1 MTAPP
6 SPPAES
12 TPSTSPP
19 SPSSDTLQ
27 PMIRVDDDPAALPRD
42 QWNALLAAS
51 ALPSPFMKL
60 EYLEAMQASGSA
72 VAKKGWQ
79 AQFLSVWE
87 GDRLIAACPA
97 YLKGHSY
104 GEYVFDWAWADAY
117 ERHGLEYYPKLLVAV
132 PFTPV
137 PGSRLLARDDAARA
151 WLVKALQ
158 ALTARSELSSVHV
171 LFGDGHDQRAL
182 TGDGWLARQQVQFHW
197 TGDGVP
203 RAFAD
208 YLATLQREKRK
219 KIQQEQRK
227 VAEAGI
233 RFTALRGDAITA
245 EDWDFFYECYTRTY
259 LAHRNKPYLTR
270 DFFARMAADMAA
282 HWLMFIARDGDGER
296 VAASLVAIDESQRAA
311 YGRYW
316 GATRYI
322 PNLHFDACYYQPLA
336 WCLENGWRRFEGG
349 AQGEHKMA
357 RGLMPVATHSAHW
370 LAHPQFREAVADFL
384 QREGQAMDEYIDE
397 LERHQPFKAPPA
409 ASEDEAG

>member
-6 SPPAES
+6 SSSPLPAA
-12 TPSTSPP
+12 
-19 SPSSDTLQ
+19 DAVQ
-27 PMIRVDDDPAALPRD
+27 PLIRVDDDPAALPRD
-42 QWNALLAAS
+42 QWNALLAGAP
-51 ALPSPFMKL
+51 LPSPFMKL

-79 AQFLSVWE
+79 AQFISVWDE
-87 GDRLIAACPA
+87 GTLIAACPA

-117 ERHGLEYYPKLLVAV
+117 ERHGLAYYPKLLVAV

-137 PGSRLLARDDAARA
+137 PGSRLLARDEAARQ
-151 WLVKALQ
+151 WLVKALR
-158 ALTARSELSSVHV
+158 ALAARAELSSAHV
-171 LFGDGHDQRAL
+171 LFGDERDQRAL
-182 TGDGWLARQQVQFHW
+182 TGEGWLARQQVQFHW

-203 RAFAD
+203 RSFAD
-208 YLATLQREKRK
+208 YLATLQRDKRK

-227 VAEAGI
+227 VAAAGI
-233 RFTALRGDAITA
+233 RFEALRAGAITPG
-245 EDWDFFYECYTRTY
+245 DWDFFYECYTRTY
-259 LAHRNKPYLTR
+259 LPHRNKPYLTR
-270 DFFARMAADMAA
+270 DFFARMAADMPE
-282 HWLMFIARDGDGER
+282 HWLMFVARDEQGAR

-316 GATRYI
+316 GSTRYI

-370 LAHPQFREAVADFL
+370 LAHSQFREAVADFL
-384 QREGQAMDEYIDE
+384 QREGEAMEEYIDE
-397 LERHQPFKAPPA
+397 LERHQPFKAAPELERP
-409 ASEDEAG
+409 D

>member
-6 SPPAES
+6 SPSSAAAPDAA
-12 TPSTSPP
+12 
-19 SPSSDTLQ
+19 SDTDVTQ
-27 PMIRVDDDPAALPRD
+27 PLIRVDDDPAALPRD

-51 ALPSPFMKL
+51 PLPSPFMKL
-60 EYLEAMQASGSA
+60 EYLSAMHASGSA
-72 VAKKGWQ
+72 VPKKGWQ
-79 AQFLSVWE
+79 AQFLSVWD
-87 GDRLIAACPA
+87 GDELIAACPA

-117 ERHGLEYYPKLLVAV
+117 QRHGLAYYPKLLVAV

-137 PGSRLLARDDAARA
+137 PGSRLLAKDDDARE
-151 WLVKALQ
+151 WLVKALR

-171 LFGDGHDQRAL
+171 LFGDDQDQRAL
-182 TGDGWLARQQVQFHW
+182 TGQDWLARQQVQFHW

-203 RAFAD
+203 RPFAA

-227 VAEAGI
+227 VVEAGI
-233 RFTALRGDAITA
+233 RFEPRRGAAITV
-245 EDWDFFYECYTRTY
+245 EDWDFFYESYTLTY

-270 DFFARMAADMAA
+270 DFFARMASDMPE
-282 HWLMFIARDGDGER
+282 HWLMFVARDADGQR

-316 GATRYI
+316 GSTRYI

-384 QREGQAMDEYIDE
+384 AQEGEAMSEYIDE
-397 LERHQPFKAPPA
+397 LERHQPFKATPPDDGTA
-409 ASEDEAG
+409 

>member
-6 SPPAES
+6 SPSSAAAPDAA
-12 TPSTSPP
+12 
-19 SPSSDTLQ
+19 SDTDVTQ
-27 PMIRVDDDPAALPRD
+27 PLIRVDDDPAALPRD

-51 ALPSPFMKL
+51 PLPSPFMKL
-60 EYLEAMQASGSA
+60 EDLSAMHASGSA
-72 VAKKGWQ
+72 VPKKGWQ
-79 AQFLSVWE
+79 AQFLSVWD
-87 GDRLIAACPA
+87 GDELIAACPA

-117 ERHGLEYYPKLLVAV
+117 QRHGLAYYPKLLVAV

-137 PGSRLLARDDAARA
+137 PGSRLLAKDDDARE
-151 WLVKALQ
+151 WLVKALR

-171 LFGDGHDQRAL
+171 LFGDDQDQRAL
-182 TGDGWLARQQVQFHW
+182 TGQDWLARQQVQFHW

-203 RAFAD
+203 RPFAA

-227 VAEAGI
+227 VVEAGI
-233 RFTALRGDAITA
+233 RFEPRRGAAITV
-245 EDWDFFYECYTRTY
+245 EDWDFFYECYTLTY

-270 DFFARMAADMAA
+270 DFFARMASDMPE
-282 HWLMFIARDGDGER
+282 HWLMFVARDADGQR

-316 GATRYI
+316 GSTRYI

-384 QREGQAMDEYIDE
+384 AQEGEAMSEYIDE
-397 LERHQPFKAPPA
+397 LERHQPFKATPPDDGTA
-409 ASEDEAG
+409 